1 MEKMKFS
8 FLVRIL
14 FRKEIGNGMVSKLT
28 LLYNILG
35 GAIAS
40 NQHLYL
46 FPCDAE
52 QVLSINTRM
61 DELKLVGP
69 LLLEGRN
76 KFQNGFCARDGSVYG
91 IPQNSRGVIHISPN
105 KNDPQHGEPDVDLVC
120 II

>member
-1 MEKMKFS
+1 
-8 FLVRIL
+8 LVRIL

-52 QVLSINTRM
+52 QVLSINTRT
-61 DELKLVGP
+61 D
-69 LLLEGRN
+69 
-76 KFQNGFCARDGSVYG
+76 
-91 IPQNSRGVIHISPN
+91 
-105 KNDPQHGEPDVDLVC
+105 
-120 II
+120 